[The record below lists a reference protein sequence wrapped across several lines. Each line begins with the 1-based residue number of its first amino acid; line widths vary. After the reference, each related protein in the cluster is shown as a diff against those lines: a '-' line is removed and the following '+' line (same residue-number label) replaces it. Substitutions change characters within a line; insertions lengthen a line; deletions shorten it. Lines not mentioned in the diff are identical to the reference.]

1 MAKKTINKE
10 LTGAQDL
17 YNFLFE
23 ACNIIRGPVS
33 QDNFKDYITPLLY
46 YKRISDVYDEETE
59 EALISSGGDKEY
71 ASLPEQH
78 RFVIPDG
85 CHWQEV
91 RERTENLGAAIVG
104 AMRQIEIANPDTLY
118 GVLSMFSSQKW
129 TNKAILNDSKI
140 RDLIEHL
147 SKRKLGN
154 KDYPAD
160 LMGDAYE
167 ILLKKFADDSKAQA
181 GEFYTPRSVVRLL
194 VHILDPQ
201 PGETVYDP
209 ACGSGGMLIEAI
221 RYMHDD
227 SLCCGSIFGQEKN
240 VVNAAIA
247 KMNLFLHGASDFN
260 VMQGDTLRDP
270 KILQGGNIAKFDC
283 VIANPPFSLENWG
296 ATEWSSDKYKRNIY
310 GTPSDSC
317 GDYAWI
323 QHMICSM
330 SSGKG
335 RMAVVMPQGILF
347 RGNQEAEIRKQ
358 LVESDLIEAVVTLG
372 DKLFYGTGLSP
383 CFLIIRRMKPAHH
396 SGRILMIDGSKILTQ
411 KRAQNI
417 LEENDIDRLYSL
429 YQNYSDEEDYSR
441 IVTLQEIRDKEY
453 NLSPNRYVVY
463 HKEEIRPYVEVLAE
477 FKQAYEDVKRLEKE
491 FSLLINALSICQ
503 NKYFIIVIRTS
514 LLRSRNLKDFFG
526 QLPLICVARLMRL
539 DIKSIF
545 SLCFFSNAFPMFMMN
560 SLKVLYVKEELS
572 MQVCK

>member
-227 SLCCGSIFGQEKN
+227 SLCCGSIFGQESRGRL
-240 VVNAAIA
+240 V
-247 KMNLFLHGASDFN
+247 
-260 VMQGDTLRDP
+260 R
-270 KILQGGNIAKFDC
+270 GG
-283 VIANPPFSLENWG
+283 
-296 ATEWSSDKYKRNIY
+296 
-310 GTPSDSC
+310 
-317 GDYAWI
+317 
-323 QHMICSM
+323 
-330 SSGKG
+330 
-335 RMAVVMPQGILF
+335 PQ
-347 RGNQEAEIRKQ
+347 E
-358 LVESDLIEAVVTLG
+358 LG
-372 DKLFYGTGLSP
+372 
-383 CFLIIRRMKPAHH
+383 
-396 SGRILMIDGSKILTQ
+396 
-411 KRAQNI
+411 
-417 LEENDIDRLYSL
+417 
-429 YQNYSDEEDYSR
+429 
-441 IVTLQEIRDKEY
+441 
-453 NLSPNRYVVY
+453 
-463 HKEEIRPYVEVLAE
+463 
-477 FKQAYEDVKRLEKE
+477 
-491 FSLLINALSICQ
+491 
-503 NKYFIIVIRTS
+503 
-514 LLRSRNLKDFFG
+514 
-526 QLPLICVARLMRL
+526 
-539 DIKSIF
+539 
-545 SLCFFSNAFPMFMMN
+545 
-560 SLKVLYVKEELS
+560 
-572 MQVCK
+572 